1 MSDAFFRI
9 IILVV
14 VATLFTGCGRRPDTD
29 VTSMPEYNFQ
39 SFAGTVWKTKVKV
52 ALGDITA
59 YTGERIIVLLPPDC
73 FDPKHPNYSSPPCLE
88 KVIAELPVGTRMRI
102 ERLMKD
108 NGVAELLR
116 VTVSLDNGV
125 TDSHAPGKV
134 IYLERGF
141 LAKNRFLFLGSSDS
155 KEWGVD
161 PDLLEKAE

>member
-1 MSDAFFRI
+1 
-9 IILVV
+9 
-14 VATLFTGCGRRPDTD
+14 
-29 VTSMPEYNFQ
+29 
-39 SFAGTVWKTKVKV
+39 
-52 ALGDITA
+52 
-59 YTGERIIVLLPPDC
+59 
-73 FDPKHPNYSSPPCLE
+73 
-88 KVIAELPVGTRMRI
+88 MRI